1 MKCCQGEMYKKTL
14 SFLGRSTALLS
25 QKDDGWVKDLSL
37 SPIFTITALIHT
49 SVPSAQIPI

>member
-1 MKCCQGEMYKKTL
+1 MYKKTL

-37 SPIFTITALIHT
+37 SLIFTITALIHT
-49 SVPSAQIPI
+49 SVSSVQITS